1 VNCWIAETG
10 ERLGN
15 FKTSAAIKTLDIT
28 DDSQFL
34 VTGSLEGSVD
44 VFRIQGG

>member
-1 VNCWIAETG
+1 MTETG

-15 FKTSAAIKTLDIT
+15 YKTSAAIKTLDVSSDT
-28 DDSQFL
+28 EYL

-44 VFRIQGG
+44 VFRV